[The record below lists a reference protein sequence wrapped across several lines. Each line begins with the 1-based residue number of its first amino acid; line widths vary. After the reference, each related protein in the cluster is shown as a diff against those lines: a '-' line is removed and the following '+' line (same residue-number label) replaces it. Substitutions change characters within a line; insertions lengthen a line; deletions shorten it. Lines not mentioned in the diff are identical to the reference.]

1 MKIEMSQDQR
11 QIISPA
17 LIQTLELVMLPTAEL
32 KEKLEEEAKENPAI
46 QLEKRKTEFK
56 KPITRAKKNDFDN
69 KSFMENLSVYDFS
82 IYKYMMEQVNGMEYS
97 EKEKRIAQII
107 LSSIN
112 DSGFL
117 QSPDDKG
124 VMQQIP
130 PEKLIENTDITLVEF
145 ENMRRN
151 ILKLEPI
158 GTGSYNLQ
166 EYLIIQ
172 VEEKYGKKSLEFRIL
187 SECKD
192 YVEKKLFTK
201 VASELNVNFADVE
214 KAIENI
220 RRMNVAPAAQ
230 FNTGYPQYIIPDA
243 YVSVDGNGIKITLND
258 EYIPDVKLNRHT
270 LELYNQQVYKG
281 KKTVLDREGKQFLK
295 ENIERARILI
305 ENLKSRKEIIFK
317 VILKIVEKQKEY
329 FLKGIQHQIPLKLKD
344 IADELNIHESTVSRV
359 VRDKY
364 IQTGKGI
371 INLKSFFSSNVGNES
386 TSSKSIKDSLKNF
399 IDAED
404 KNNALSD
411 DKIVQIFKKKGF
423 IISRRTV
430 AKYRAELNIP
440 PAYMRRNPI

>member
-1 MKIEMSQDQR
+1 MKLDIHQDQR

-17 LIQTLELVMLPTAEL
+17 LIQTLELVMLPATEL

-46 QLEKRKTEFK
+46 HLENRKPEVK
-56 KPITRAKKNDFDN
+56 KPVNRVKKNDFDN
-69 KSFMENLSVYDFS
+69 KAFMENLSVYDYS
-82 IYKYMMEQVNGMEYS
+82 LYKYMMEQVNGMDFND
-97 EKEKRIAQII
+97 KERRIAQII

-124 VMQQIP
+124 VMQQLP
-130 PEKLIENTDITLVEF
+130 PEKLIDGTDVTLKEY
-145 ENMRRN
+145 EDMRLR

-158 GTGSYNLQ
+158 GVGSYNLQ
-166 EYLIIQ
+166 EYLIVQ
-172 VEEKYGKKSLEFRIL
+172 TEEKFGKKSLEYRIL
-187 SECKD
+187 NECKGFL
-192 YVEKKLFTK
+192 EKKLFTK
-201 VASELNVNFADVE
+201 IASEINVNFADVE

-220 RRMNVAPAAQ
+220 RKMNVAPASQ
-230 FNTGYPQYIIPDA
+230 FATGYPQYVIPDA
-243 YVSVDGNGIKITLND
+243 YVSVDSHGIKITLND
-258 EYIPDVKLNRHT
+258 EYIPDVRLNRHT
-270 LELYNQQVYKG
+270 LELYNKQVYRG
-281 KKTVLDREGKQFLK
+281 KKAVLDKEEKLFLK
-295 ENIERARILI
+295 ENIDRAKVLI

-317 VILKIVEKQKEY
+317 VILKIVEKQREY
-329 FLKGIQHQIPLKLKD
+329 FLHGIQHQIPLKLKD

-371 INLKSFFSSNVGNES
+371 INLKSFFSANVGND
-386 TSSKSIKDSLKNF
+386 TASSKSLKDALKNF
-399 IDAED
+399 VDAED

-411 DKIVQIFKKKGF
+411 DKIVQIFKKKG
-423 IISRRTV
+423 ISISRRTV

>member
-1 MKIEMSQDQR
+1 MKIEMNQDQR

-17 LIQTLELVMLPTAEL
+17 LIQTLELVMLPTTEL

-46 QLEKRKTEFK
+46 QLEKRKNEYK
-56 KPITRAKKNDFDN
+56 KPITRMKKSDFDN

-82 IYKYMMEQVNGMEYS
+82 LYKYMMEQVNNTEFS
-97 EKEKRIAQII
+97 DKEKKIAQII
-107 LSSIN
+107 LSSTN
-112 DSGFL
+112 DGGFL

-124 VMQQIP
+124 VMQPIP
-130 PEKLIENTDITLVEF
+130 TEKLIENSDITPKEF
-145 ENMRRN
+145 EDMRLR

-158 GTGSYNLQ
+158 GIGSYNLQ
-166 EYLIIQ
+166 EYLAVQ
-172 VEEKYGKKSLEFRIL
+172 VEEKYGNKSLEYRVL
-187 SECKD
+187 TECQS
-192 YVEKKLFTK
+192 YLEQKLFTK
-201 VASELNVNFADVE
+201 IAYEINVDFEDVE
-214 KAIENI
+214 KAIDNI
-220 RRMNVAPAAQ
+220 SRLNIAPASQ
-230 FNTGYPQYIIPDA
+230 FYTGFPQYIVPDA
-243 YVSVDGNGIKITLND
+243 YVTVDEHGIKITLND

-270 LELYNQQVYKG
+270 MELYNSQVYKG
-281 KKTVLDREGKQFLK
+281 KKTVLDKEGKQFLK

-317 VILKIVEKQKEY
+317 VILKIVEKQREY
-329 FLKGIQHQIPLKLKD
+329 FLKGVQYQVPLKLKD

-386 TSSKSIKDSLKNF
+386 TSSKSIKESLRNF

-411 DKIVQIFKKKGF
+411 DKIVQIFRKKGYV
-423 IISRRTV
+423 ISRRTV